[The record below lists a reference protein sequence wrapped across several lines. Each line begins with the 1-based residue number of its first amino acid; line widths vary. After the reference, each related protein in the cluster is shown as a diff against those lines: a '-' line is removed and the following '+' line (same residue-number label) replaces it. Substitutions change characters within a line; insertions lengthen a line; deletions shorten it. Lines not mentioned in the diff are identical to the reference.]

1 LFRIGQNG
9 GVRWTLSLLVVVPQ
23 LVNKYVV
30 VIPATPPLVENLNRQ
45 YTGTNIRCWY
55 LRLIRW

>member
-1 LFRIGQNG
+1 M
-9 GVRWTLSLLVVVPQ
+9 RWTLSLLVVVPQ
-23 LVNKYVV
+23 LVDKYVV